1 MLPLKKI
8 LCPTDFSD
16 PSLAALEAANELAVH
31 FTSELIVLHI
41 ITPIPVLGAEAL
53 MPGNFDVA
61 AYQKQMELNAHKNL
75 EELVRKKISE
85 GVSVRTLVVLGNPAD
100 EIVKTAD
107 EEKADLIVI
116 ATRGQT
122 GLKRLVFGSVA
133 EKTVRL
139 ASQPVLTIQAPEG
152 D

>member
-31 FTSELIVLHI
+31 FSSELIVLHI

-75 EELVRKKISE
+75 EDLVRKKISE